1 MNLDADTALKF
12 VTFGLSVGAMIYS
25 FFVNRRKD
33 VDERFREGSKRMD
46 RHDGRIA
53 ALEQTVQAMPEK
65 EDLHQLQLKLAEMN
79 GSLLHM
85 TAVMEGNAQIMGR
98 LETIVSRHEDHLL
111 NSKG

>member
-1 MNLDADTALKF
+1 MNFDFDTALKLASF
-12 VTFGLSVGAMIYS
+12 AISVGAMVYA

-33 VDERFREGSKRMD
+33 VDERFRDGSKRMD

-53 ALEQTVQAMPEK
+53 TLEQTVQAMPEK

-79 GSLLHM
+79 GSLLRM
-85 TAVMEGNAQIMGR
+85 TAVMDGNAQIMGR

-111 NSKG
+111 NSRG